1 MLQVLQA
8 NRATLDTA
16 KRVMR
21 YLKDT
26 IKCSFKA
33 CVGFSNADWAGD
45 VNDHRSTLMMM
56 NIRAY
61 VSYGIVIARKE

>member
-33 CVGFSNADWAGD
+33 CVGFSDVDWAGD
-45 VNDHRSTLMMM
+45 VNDHISTLTMM